1 MRRSLLLLALCAGV
15 SACASSKDSLEA
27 SAIAEAEQMQELIR
41 KHITDEDRAERLN
54 AVQAKVH
61 DTIVAYFRGVRLAR
75 DEWLRLN
82 TSYDTPPS
90 AFSGVQGLFASNRR
104 RLSENLVRFAMD
116 ARKIATAEEW
126 AAMNEDRRAR

>member
-1 MRRSLLLLALCAGV
+1 MTRSLLLLALCAGL
-15 SACASSKDSLEA
+15 SACASSRDSLQV

-41 KHITDEDRAERLN
+41 KHITDKDRAERLN

-61 DTIVAYFRGVRLAR
+61 DTIVAYFRGVRQAR

-82 TSYDTPPS
+82 ASYDTPPNS
-90 AFSGVQGLFASNRR
+90 FSSVQGLFVSNRR
-104 RLSENLVRFAMD
+104 RLSENLVRYAMD

>member
-1 MRRSLLLLALCAGV
+1 MTRSLVLLALCVGL

-27 SAIAEAEQMQELIR
+27 SAIAEAEQLQELIR
-41 KHITDEDRAERLN
+41 KHITDEDRAERLG

-61 DTIVAYFRGVRLAR
+61 DTIVAYFRGVRQAR

-82 TSYDTPPS
+82 ASYDTPPS
-90 AFSGVQGLFASNRR
+90 SFSSVQGLFASNRR
-104 RLSENLVRFAMD
+104 RLSEDLVRYAME
-116 ARKIATAEEW
+116 ARKLATAEEW